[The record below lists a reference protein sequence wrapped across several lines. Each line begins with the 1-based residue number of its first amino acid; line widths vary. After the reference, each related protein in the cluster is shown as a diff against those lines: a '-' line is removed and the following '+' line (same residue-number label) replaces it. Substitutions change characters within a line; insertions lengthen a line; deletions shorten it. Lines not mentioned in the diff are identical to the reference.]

1 MVKAIKILIADDNA
15 ADRMLEKEML
25 KETGFSVHIDEVTSG
40 EDVLAYLKH
49 EGRFAASPRPD
60 LIILDMNMPKM
71 GGGKLLKMADGLM
84 DGIEVLVLS
93 GSAPMEGSIGQDRHH
108 LVKPASTEEFN
119 STLAVLKKLMND
131 LSS

>member
-49 EGRFAASPRPD
+49 GGSFCRRPRPD

-71 GGGKLLKMADGLM
+71 GGG
-84 DGIEVLVLS
+84 EHFRWPT
-93 GSAPMEGSIGQDRHH
+93 GSWTG
-108 LVKPASTEEFN
+108 
-119 STLAVLKKLMND
+119 
-131 LSS
+131 

>member
-1 MVKAIKILIADDNA
+1 
-15 ADRMLEKEML
+15 
-25 KETGFSVHIDEVTSG
+25 
-40 EDVLAYLKH
+40 
-49 EGRFAASPRPD
+49 
-60 LIILDMNMPKM
+60 
-71 GGGKLLKMADGLM
+71 MADGLM

-93 GSAPMEGSIGQDRHH
+93 GGMMEGSIGQDRHH